1 MAPSSSES
9 SSRLSRSPNT
19 RPLSRD
25 RKSQRSRR
33 IHKNGKPSR
42 SDGRGRREEEKERR
56 QKHEKEKRRRRHNFD
71 GDDDGKGTEERIRD
85 GEDRREKIR
94 RDYDHKNDRK
104 SKKGSGGRNR
114 RSEGSSRRRRHD
126 GRRRDREENDSQDDS
141 SSENGGSTSTDDH
154 RRKKRQHVIKS
165 KRRRR
170 RRYDDDAD
178 CHSRKKRAKR
188 RESGNDDD
196 DDENENDNADRKGTN
211 PLLPLHQEICRTLHR
226 SFSSIVV
233 ASEKD
238 GNDDLVPLLISVLS
252 TLSSRGGSIDTSR
265 LTQSDIRYAIESF
278 LASLYP
284 LGVSCAAGSCKWRWD
299 LADQHNGGRVD
310 DGKALLRMIEDL
322 MNAAGATLD
331 NIEKY
336 EKQQQHEQ
344 ERQEELQKQQLQQI
358 EEKKKIDGV
367 NTPYLSA
374 LADLL
379 SLSSSSKKVSG
390 GTPVFNLSLAG
401 EISTLLKL
409 ILHEGELA
417 IIDGIRDDTIRNRLH
432 VLFRSLGCVEV
443 EVEDEKDECNDE
455 DTQGCWGYG
464 LPEEIIDGDQHFDE
478 EMSQEP
484 NIKPSQVADRI
495 RLVLSAC
502 ESRAVAVEKARR
514 MKGPAMPPPSYQLGL
529 GAADDDDEEEIGP
542 IMPGSGREIRAL
554 SADHI
559 EAMAERTALELAVA
573 AGKKPRSALENT
585 IGGGKN
591 MREEWMITPGEYNYL
606 DGVQG
611 KTVGRTFKNEKGH
624 NREGRSTATMSSGVS
639 SETQEEMKR
648 LAKEHTEKR
657 GPSLVDLHRQKKQKE
672 KEKSKEQGAGRGSRF
687 NWNRENDLDAGRR
700 VDKNYLAMVL
710 GGAKDG
716 LQDKFHGNITKG
728 FM

>member
-1 MAPSSSES
+1 M
-9 SSRLSRSPNT
+9 
-19 RPLSRD
+19 
-25 RKSQRSRR
+25 
-33 IHKNGKPSR
+33 
-42 SDGRGRREEEKERR
+42 
-56 QKHEKEKRRRRHNFD
+56 
-71 GDDDGKGTEERIRD
+71 
-85 GEDRREKIR
+85 
-94 RDYDHKNDRK
+94 
-104 SKKGSGGRNR
+104 
-114 RSEGSSRRRRHD
+114 
-126 GRRRDREENDSQDDS
+126 
-141 SSENGGSTSTDDH
+141 
-154 RRKKRQHVIKS
+154 
-165 KRRRR
+165 
-170 RRYDDDAD
+170 
-178 CHSRKKRAKR
+178 C
-188 RESGNDDD
+188 
-196 DDENENDNADRKGTN
+196 
-211 PLLPLHQEICRTLHR
+211 C
-226 SFSSIVV
+226 
-233 ASEKD
+233 
-238 GNDDLVPLLISVLS
+238 
-252 TLSSRGGSIDTSR
+252 
-265 LTQSDIRYAIESF
+265 
-278 LASLYP
+278 
-284 LGVSCAAGSCKWRWD
+284 W
-299 LADQHNGGRVD
+299 
-310 DGKALLRMIEDL
+310 
-322 MNAAGATLD
+322 
-331 NIEKY
+331 
-336 EKQQQHEQ
+336 
-344 ERQEELQKQQLQQI
+344 ELQM
-358 EEKKKIDGV
+358 EMG
-367 NTPYLSA
+367 
-374 LADLL
+374 
-379 SLSSSSKKVSG
+379 
-390 GTPVFNLSLAG
+390 F
-401 EISTLLKL
+401 
-409 ILHEGELA
+409 
-417 IIDGIRDDTIRNRLH
+417 
-432 VLFRSLGCVEV
+432 FRSLGCVEV